1 MVAAVF
7 KTVEAQ
13 FGLGGFNSF
22 PLRHFF
28 LRRFLLPARIAMM
41 RFLALLFFALVS
53 CDRSE
58 PIEPGADQA
67 VWEKPDT
74 EKWAPIQFG
83 GEGAAEWNDGVLHF
97 DPGVEMTG
105 IRYDGPVPTVPF
117 EVRLEARKIEG
128 SDFFCGL
135 TFPVDSH
142 DACAT
147 LIVGGWGGG
156 TLGIS
161 SIDGMDASENETTS
175 YHNFKDNQWYAIRV
189 RVESDRIST
198 WIDGEELINVGIEGR
213 KIGLRTGSIELCA
226 PFGLAAF
233 QTEAEFKGLEW
244 RSLAD

>member
-1 MVAAVF
+1 VVAAVF

-28 LRRFLLPARIAMM
+28 CEDSLWLLVSLMM
-41 RFLALLFFALVS
+41 RLLAILFLALVS
-53 CDRSE
+53 CDQSE
-58 PIEPGADQA
+58 PVEPAAEQA

-83 GEGAAEWNDGVLHF
+83 GEGAVEWNDGVLHF

-105 IRYDGPVPTVPF
+105 SRYGGRVPTVPF

-156 TLGIS
+156 TMGIS

-189 RVESDRIST
+189 VVESDRIST

-213 KIGLRTGSIELCA
+213 EIGLRSGSIELCA
-226 PFGLAAF
+226 PFGLATF